1 MTPTPA
7 PWTVTVLDQ
16 AVFIHGGPDNDEI
29 ADFSFADQHVVSIS
43 KDEAIANATLCVA
56 AHDLL
61 EASQAVI
68 AAWYN
73 PEFSS
78 ISDPIDALRAT
89 IAMFDPLAAL
99 HAAISKAT
107 TVAP

>member
-1 MTPTPA
+1 MSATPP
-7 PWTVTVLDQ
+7 PWSVTVWDQ
-16 AVFIHGGPDNDEI
+16 GILIYGGPDGDDI

-89 IAMFDPLAAL
+89 IAMFGPITAL
-99 HAAISKAT
+99 RAAISKAT